1 MTSLRLQTPRLLLVA
16 ATLEHALAEGE
27 DLAKL
32 SALLDAEVPPT
43 WPPPLNDDQSHA
55 WFTDR
60 LRADP
65 DSVGWSMWYFLLER
79 PGLRRLAIG
88 NGGLKGRPSAEGTAE
103 IGYSLMP
110 AFHRQ
115 GLAPEA
121 VGALIEWT
129 FGHPEITRIIAHTL
143 PELRASI
150 RVLEKSGFT
159 FTGPG
164 EEPETIA
171 YELKRADWEARR

>member
-65 DSVGWSMWYFLLER
+65 DSVGWSMLYCLLER

-88 NGGLKGRPSAEGTAE
+88 HRGLKAPPSPHRTPE
-103 IGYSLMP
+103 IGYSL
-110 AFHRQ
+110 
-115 GLAPEA
+115 
-121 VGALIEWT
+121 T
-129 FGHPEITRIIAHTL
+129 
-143 PELRASI
+143 
-150 RVLEKSGFT
+150 
-159 FTGPG
+159 
-164 EEPETIA
+164 
-171 YELKRADWEARR
+171 

>member
-1 MTSLRLQTPRLLLVA
+1 LVA

-32 SALLDAEVPPT
+32 SALLGAEVPPT

-55 WFTDR
+55 WFTNR

-65 DSVGWSMWYFLLER
+65 ASVGWSMWYFLLER

-88 NGGLKGRPSAEGTAE
+88 NGGLKGRPSVDGTAE

-121 VGALIEWT
+121 VSALIGWT
-129 FGHPEITRIIAHTL
+129 FEHPEITRIIAHTL
-143 PELRASI
+143 PDLRGSI

-171 YELKRADWEARR
+171 YELKRADWEARRGQ

>member
-1 MTSLRLQTPRLLLVA
+1 MA

-65 DSVGWSMWYFLLER
+65 GSVGWSMWYFLLER
-79 PGLRRLAIG
+79 PGLRRLTVG
-88 NGGLKGRPSAEGTAE
+88 NGGLKGRPAPDGTAE

-115 GLAPEA
+115 GLA
-121 VGALIEWT
+121 
-129 FGHPEITRIIAHTL
+129 
-143 PELRASI
+143 SI

-164 EEPETIA
+164 EELETIA
-171 YELKRADWEARR
+171 YELKRADWEAKRS

>member
-1 MTSLRLQTPRLLLVA
+1 MSPLCLQTPRRLLVA

-32 SALLDAEVPPT
+32 SALLGAEVPPT

-65 DSVGWSMWYFLLER
+65 GSVGWSMWYFLLER
-79 PGLRRLAIG
+79 PGLRRLTVG
-88 NGGLKGRPSAEGTAE
+88 NGGLKGRPAPDGTAE

-121 VGALIEWT
+121 VTALVDRT
-129 FGHPEITRIIAHTL
+129 
-143 PELRASI
+143 
-150 RVLEKSGFT
+150 
-159 FTGPG
+159 
-164 EEPETIA
+164 
-171 YELKRADWEARR
+171 

>member
-1 MTSLRLQTPRLLLVA
+1 
-16 ATLEHALAEGE
+16 
-27 DLAKL
+27 
-32 SALLDAEVPPT
+32 
-43 WPPPLNDDQSHA
+43 LNDDQSHA

-65 DSVGWSMWYFLLER
+65 GSVGWSMWYFLLER
-79 PGLRRLAIG
+79 PGLRRLAVG
-88 NGGLKGRPSAEGTAE
+88 NGGLKGRPSADGTAE

-121 VGALIEWT
+121 VSALIEWT
-129 FGHPEITRIIAHTL
+129 FGHPEITRIIAHTFR
-143 PELRASI
+143 ELRASI

-164 EEPETIA
+164 EELETIA
-171 YELKRADWEARR
+171 YELKRADWEAKRS